1 MTFVHHNT
9 GDWVRSNDWTA
20 ATRTDAFVHE
30 YPSLGAISN
39 EWLRN
44 TFKWM
49 LDNGMTVTQSG
60 SDVYQIRGQA

>member
-9 GDWVRSNDWTA
+9 GEWERFNADTA
-20 ATRTDAFVHE
+20 ATRTHAFVHE
-30 YPSLGAISN
+30 YPSLDAISN

-49 LDNGMTVTQSG
+49 LDNGMSVTQCG
-60 SDVYQIRGQA
+60 SDTFQIRGQA